1 MKKLFVGLAAVCV
14 LAGGAFA
21 AGGDPSESG
30 ISTSPLK
37 IWSTGVGGGLLY
49 SCKGDGGIQTTTYGK
64 VMWLNS
70 FDFTEGVALFADVDW
85 YIGNDLLNFGLDL
98 GGDYSFLPFS
108 RVSPFLGAGFGAHY
122 FDIKVVEDFGDT
134 EMRGDF
140 GGAVIVRAGVT
151 LKLTNTVDV
160 KVRVPFRY
168 YLMNDYRD
176 FGVGMEIGVL
186 FFSRLRGVKSIDY

>member
-21 AGGDPSESG
+21 AGSDPSESG

-49 SCKGDGGIQTTTYGK
+49 SFKGGHDPEAFGK

-70 FDFTEGVALFADVDW
+70 FDFTESVALFADVDW
-85 YIGNDLLNFGLDL
+85 YIGNDLVNFGIDL

-122 FDIKVVEDFGDT
+122 FDVKVVEDGSDT

-168 YLMNDYRD
+168 YVMNDYRD
-176 FGVGMEIGVL
+176 FGVGFEVGAL
-186 FFSRLRGVKSIDY
+186 FFSRLRNVKSIDY